1 VAVVCRE
8 GLLDPKMSSRQGM
21 GYELGVTICVMC
33 LPASC
38 ACVDTTVDVMC
49 MAFTLISVTCSSNT
63 QIPFNTSQ
71 LFLEN
76 ANLRAI
82 I

>member
-1 VAVVCRE
+1 MAVVCRE

-21 GYELGVTICVMC
+21 AYELGLDMC
-33 LPASC
+33 LPSSC
-38 ACVDTTVDVMC
+38 VCVDTTVDVMC
-49 MAFTLISVTCSSNT
+49 MAFSLVSVTCSSNT